1 MPEPDVDLLSR
12 VVREAGAIAR
22 TIFDRPC
29 ETWDKKD
36 GSPVTEADLA
46 VNEYLREHLCAARP
60 DYAWLSEESEDQPW
74 RFTANRI
81 FVVDPIDGTRAFV
94 RRLPQFAVSIA
105 VLERERPIAAT
116 IYNPMT
122 DECFTAAARE
132 GARLNGAPIRVG
144 SRESLEGCRML
155 ASAAALSHPRW
166 APWPAMHV
174 ENPIS
179 IAYRAA
185 LIAGGTFDAALTM
198 GRLHD
203 WDLAAADL
211 IVREAGGHIT
221 AVDGAALRYNK
232 LDAVQPPVLVAAPRL
247 HAVIRSRLGPRQ

>member
-1 MPEPDVDLLSR
+1 MLPEPDVDLLSR

-22 TIFDRPC
+22 TFFDRPC
-29 ETWDKKD
+29 EIWDKKD

-46 VNEYLREHLCAARP
+46 VNDYLREHLCAARP
-60 DYAWLSEESEDQPW
+60 DYAWLSEESEDDPF
-74 RFTANRI
+74 RFSASRT

-94 RRLPQFAVSIA
+94 QRLPQFAVSIA
-105 VLERERPIAAT
+105 VLEVDRPIAAA

-122 DECFTAAARE
+122 DECFTAAIRE
-132 GARLNGAPIRVG
+132 GARLNGAPIRVRA
-144 SRESLEGCRML
+144 RERLDGCRML
-155 ASAAALSHPRW
+155 ASPAALARW
-166 APWPAMHV
+166 APWPAMYV

-185 LIAGGTFDAALTM
+185 LVAGGAFDAALTM
-198 GRLHD
+198 GALHD

-221 AVDGAALRYNK
+221 AIDGSALRYNRE
-232 LDAVQPPVLVAAPRL
+232 DVVQPPVLVAGPRL
-247 HAVIRSRLGPRQ
+247 HAVIRSRLGLRG